1 VYDRGNSGVPEGRDR
16 NSDVGTRR
24 EKTGIEPKERKEG
37 AGCATRREKRS
48 STMWNGC
55 GKMRQQ
61 REGTER
67 GEIQNEEGREIG
79 WMKEIWKRRDRMEKE
94 RGGV

>member
-37 AGCATRREKRS
+37 AGCATGERNDRVP
-48 STMWNGC
+48 C
-55 GKMRQQ
+55 GMDAAK
-61 REGTER
+61 
-67 GEIQNEEGREIG
+67 
-79 WMKEIWKRRDRMEKE
+79 
-94 RGGV
+94 